1 MESVEMKNF
10 SFRVFYYKTEFFKK
24 IEEDIIATIKTTIR
38 DVKRITLRNEKSI
51 INERDERN
59 RNI

>member
-1 MESVEMKNF
+1 MKNF